1 MPLRKMVGLALAAVL
16 AIGCLAAVPGCAAP
30 TPEDAIRASLAQ
42 RLDGIKGLDEGFL
55 GELQGD
61 LDVDRFSEYGID
73 GMEFMKG
80 YFEGFDYTIDSITVD
95 GDTATATVTLQ
106 CKSFSQYRDKLT
118 AAAKELVGDREKL
131 ASMSNDEVNAAY
143 GALITQTLEDV
154 ENAPTSSFT
163 ITYQLN
169 PDNDTWEPVNAVEHE
184 ISSAILTN

>member
-1 MPLRKMVGLALAAVL
+1 MALRKMVGLALAAVL
-16 AIGCLAAVPGCAAP
+16 AIGCLAAAPGCAAP

>member
-1 MPLRKMVGLALAAVL
+1 MALRKMVGLALAAVL

>member
-1 MPLRKMVGLALAAVL
+1 MALRKMVGLALAAML
-16 AIGCLAAVPGCAAP
+16 AIGGLAAVPGCAAP